1 MSLKPRKA
9 TLSDAT
15 ALTEIYLSA
24 FTHDA
29 ISLLV
34 FPRNSS
40 SYNFWYNSIIE
51 EIADPNAHFICI
63 YDSSLPSHP
72 IVSYCKWHAPSAPMS
87 ADLPAWP
94 SESDSTLANHFF
106 GNLIS
111 KRRGIMGDRK
121 HWYLELVATRQEY
134 QGRGAAGQLLRWGV
148 ERADEE
154 ATECYLEASPEGK
167 PIYGRF
173 GFGERDRLVV
183 ELEGKGEGP
192 LSEKEYV
199 EVFMVRP
206 VMEKKL

>member
-1 MSLKPRKA
+1 
-9 TLSDAT
+9 
-15 ALTEIYLSA
+15 
-24 FTHDA
+24 
-29 ISLLV
+29 
-34 FPRNSS
+34 
-40 SYNFWYNSIIE
+40 
-51 EIADPNAHFICI
+51 
-63 YDSSLPSHP
+63 
-72 IVSYCKWHAPSAPMS
+72 
-87 ADLPAWP
+87 
-94 SESDSTLANHFF
+94 
-106 GNLIS
+106 
-111 KRRGIMGDRK
+111 MGDRK